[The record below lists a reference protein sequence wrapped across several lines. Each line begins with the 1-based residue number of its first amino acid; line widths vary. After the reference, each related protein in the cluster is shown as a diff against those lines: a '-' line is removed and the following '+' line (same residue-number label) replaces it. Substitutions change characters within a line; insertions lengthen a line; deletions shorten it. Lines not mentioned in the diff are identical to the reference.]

1 MARKRHYSDS
11 EILHEIRAGNQQIL
25 IYLFEEN
32 YSSIKKYVL
41 QNNGSIEDVDDV
53 LQEAVII
60 VWQNSAK
67 PEFQLSSALNTYIYA
82 IVKNLWLKSLK
93 KKQRVVNIRD
103 DEYDHLNPVNQGA
116 SQFDKKVLLKCMDEV
131 GETCKQLL
139 SYYYFDG
146 YNMTQIGDLLGFN
159 NADTVKAKKYQ
170 CLKRLQEIIKQRF
183 GKHDL

>member
-1 MARKRHYSDS
+1 MARKRHYSDT
-11 EILHEIRAGNQQIL
+11 EILQEIRAGNQQIL

-41 QNNGSIEDVDDV
+41 QNNGGIEDVDDL

-67 PEFQLSSALNTYIYA
+67 PEFQLSSALRTYLYA
-82 IVKNLWLKSLK
+82 IVKNLWLKMLK
-93 KKQRVVNIRD
+93 KKQRVVNIHQN
-103 DEYDHLNPVNQGA
+103 EYDHINPVLQGP
-116 SQFDKKVLLKCMDEV
+116 SQFDRKVLLNCMDEL
-131 GETCKQLL
+131 GATCKQLL

-146 YNMTQIGDLLGFN
+146 YSMSQIGELMGFN

-183 GKHDL
+183 NKHDL

>member
-1 MARKRHYSDS
+1 MARKRHYTDA
-11 EILHEIRAGNQQIL
+11 EILNEIRSGNQQIL

-32 YSSIKKYVL
+32 YSSIKKHIL
-41 QNNGSIEDVDDV
+41 QNSGSVDDVDDV

-82 IVKNLWLKSLK
+82 IVKNLWLKALK
-93 KKQRVVNIRD
+93 RKQRMVNIHD
-103 DEYDHLNPVNQGA
+103 NEYDHLNPVSQGT
-116 SQFDKKVLLKCMDEV
+116 SQYDRKVLLDCMSEV

-170 CLKRLQEIIKQRF
+170 CLKRLQDIIKGRF